1 MLNQKESELI
11 FNEDGSV
18 YHLKLKPNNISD
30 SIILVGDPQR
40 VELISKH
47 FHSIEFSVSNR
58 EFKTVTGVYK
68 NKRISVISTG
78 IGSGNIDIVLNE
90 LDSLVNID
98 FETRNL
104 KPKLT
109 KLNLIRIGTSGAI
122 QKYLPVDSLLISS
135 KAIDIDGFL
144 NNYKIN
150 NDHTYNNADNYL
162 NDYKFNNQKLL
173 PLCFNCSESLFE
185 HFEIISDFSGVT
197 VTCNGFYG
205 SQGRSIRIETSN
217 QNFISEIK
225 KISFSNDRVTNLE
238 METAII
244 YGMSKILGHNAIS
257 LNAILANRENGTYS
271 LNPNK
276 TINRL
281 ILLTLDKLS
290 DL

>member
-122 QKYLPVDSLLISS
+122 QKDIPVDSLLISS

-144 NNYKIN
+144 NNYKIS
-150 NDHTYNNADNYL
+150 NDHTYNDADNFL

-225 KISFSNDRVTNLE
+225 KISFSNDKVTNLE

-257 LNAILANRENGTYS
+257 LNAILANREHGTYS

>member
-122 QKYLPVDSLLISS
+122 QKDIPVDSLLISS

-225 KISFSNDRVTNLE
+225 KISFSNDNVTNLE

>member
-122 QKYLPVDSLLISS
+122 QKDIPVDSLLISS

-144 NNYKIN
+144 NNYKIS
-150 NDHTYNNADNYL
+150 NDHTYNDADNFL

-173 PLCFNCSESLFE
+173 PLCFNCSEDLFE

-225 KISFSNDRVTNLE
+225 KISFSNDKVTNLE

>member
-122 QKYLPVDSLLISS
+122 QKDIPVDSLLISS

-144 NNYKIN
+144 NNYKIS
-150 NDHTYNNADNYL
+150 NDHTYNDADNFL

-225 KISFSNDRVTNLE
+225 KISFSNDKVTNLE

>member
-122 QKYLPVDSLLISS
+122 QKDIPVDSLLISS

-150 NDHTYNNADNYL
+150 NEHTYNNADNYL

-225 KISFSNDRVTNLE
+225 KISFSNDKVTNLE

>member
-40 VELISKH
+40 VELISKY

-122 QKYLPVDSLLISS
+122 QKDIPVDSLLISS

-144 NNYKIN
+144 NNYKIS
-150 NDHTYNNADNYL
+150 NDHTYNDADNYL

-217 QNFISEIK
+217 QNFISELK

>member
-122 QKYLPVDSLLISS
+122 QKDIPVDSLLISS

-144 NNYKIN
+144 NNYKIS
-150 NDHTYNNADNYL
+150 NDHTYNDADNFL

-225 KISFSNDRVTNLE
+225 KISFSNDKVTNLE

-271 LNPNK
+271 LDPNK
-276 TINRL
+276 TINKL

>member
-122 QKYLPVDSLLISS
+122 QKDIPVDSLLISS

-144 NNYKIN
+144 NNYKIS
-150 NDHTYNNADNYL
+150 NDHTYNDADNFL

-225 KISFSNDRVTNLE
+225 KISFSNDNVTNLE

-271 LNPNK
+271 LDPNK
-276 TINRL
+276 TINKL

>member
-18 YHLKLKPNNISD
+18 YHLKLKPYNISD

-122 QKYLPVDSLLISS
+122 QKDIPVDSLLISS